1 MAEQEVS
8 MPRSIRKSFLGSR
21 ALLDSVF
28 AQVKVVGRLWSCI
41 LVCSLAAG
49 CAAPVTQRVTVDD
62 RARVAEEQAQQA
74 LALQSEFAMTLRLWS
89 VGYGVLKASTAD
101 CTEMLR
107 PSLGIYT
114 LSTEQLPA
122 AARNRALESL
132 GVDANQRI
140 FAVYRSGAAE
150 AAGVKP
156 GDVILSSSAGVK
168 PAKESRGEAL
178 QRMPAGVPVK
188 LTLQR
193 GGETVV
199 VDVVPDMVCDYP
211 LQYRPSNDINA
222 FADGSIIYVTRGMM
236 RFAAD
241 DRELALV
248 IAHELAHNTMG
259 HRGKKT
265 ANATVG
271 LLFDVL
277 GAAAG
282 VNTRGAFSDAGARAF
297 SQDFEREADHVGM
310 FYLAQAGYP
319 TEGAAQFWR
328 RMATEHPDSIRTNLS
343 ATHPATAERFIALER
358 IAADIRDKQG
368 RGEPLTPARVKP

>member
-1 MAEQEVS
+1 ML
-8 MPRSIRKSFLGSR
+8 RSIRKSFLGSR
-21 ALLDSVF
+21 ALLDSAF
-28 AQVKVVGRLWSCI
+28 AQVKLTGRLWSCI
-41 LVCSLAAG
+41 LACSLAAG

-89 VGYGVLKASTAD
+89 VGYGVLKSATAD

-114 LSTEQLPA
+114 LSSEQLPV
-122 AARNRALESL
+122 AARSRALQSV
-132 GVDANQRI
+132 GVDASQRI

-168 PAKESRGEAL
+168 PAKESRADAL
-178 QRMPAGVPVK
+178 QRMPTGVPVK

-193 GGETVV
+193 DGQTVV

-211 LQYRPSNDINA
+211 LQYRASGDINA

-236 RFAAD
+236 RFASD

-282 VNTRGAFSDAGARAF
+282 VNTRGAFSDVGARAF

-310 FYLAQAGYP
+310 YYLAQAGYP

-328 RMATEHPDSIRTNLS
+328 RMATEHPASIRTNLS

-368 RGEPLTPARVKP
+368 QGEPLTPVKAKP